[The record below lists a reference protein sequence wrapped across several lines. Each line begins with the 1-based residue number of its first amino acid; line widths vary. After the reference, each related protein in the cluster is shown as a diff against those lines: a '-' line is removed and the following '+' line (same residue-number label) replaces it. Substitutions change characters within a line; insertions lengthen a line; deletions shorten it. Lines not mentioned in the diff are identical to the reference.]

1 MQRILSDQLRAHIGA
16 RVTIAGWIHRRRMLK
31 SVSFLILRDRAGFA
45 QVVTTA
51 EALDGLSEETV
62 VSVTG
67 TVTANAVAPG
77 GVELTDPEIEVLSDR
92 VGALPVELFRPTL
105 NVTLPTLLDHAAL
118 TLRHPSRRPVFEL
131 SAALVRGFRNTL
143 DRQGFLEV
151 HSPKIV
157 GVATESGANVFGVE
171 YFGRTAY
178 LAQSPQLY
186 KQTLVGVFERVYE
199 IGQAFRAEP
208 SDTAR
213 HLAEYVSLDAEL
225 GFVDSHRDVMKV
237 LRDVF
242 AGMIAEARAVPSVAA
257 AGFDLPE
264 VPEEIP
270 IVHFTEALKIAGAD
284 PAEPDL
290 APADERAVCEWAV
303 REHGSE
309 FVFVEGY
316 PTLSRAFYTHPEP
329 GHEPW
334 SRGFDLLFRGLELV
348 SGAQRLHRYADYVQ
362 TLTERGQSLEP
373 FADFLEVF
381 KLGMPPHGGFAIG
394 LERLMAQLV
403 GASNVRE
410 VTFFPRDLHR
420 VTP

>member
-77 GVELTDPEIEVLSDR
+77 GVEMTDPEIEVLSDR

-118 TLRHPSRRPVFEL
+118 TLRHPSRRPVFDL

-186 KQTLVGVFERVYE
+186 KQSACSSGSTRSARRSGPSPATLP
-199 IGQAFRAEP
+199 ATWP
-208 SDTAR
+208 STSRSTPSWASSTAT
-213 HLAEYVSLDAEL
+213 ATS
-225 GFVDSHRDVMKV
+225 
-237 LRDVF
+237 
-242 AGMIAEARAVPSVAA
+242 
-257 AGFDLPE
+257 
-264 VPEEIP
+264 
-270 IVHFTEALKIAGAD
+270 
-284 PAEPDL
+284 
-290 APADERAVCEWAV
+290 
-303 REHGSE
+303 
-309 FVFVEGY
+309 
-316 PTLSRAFYTHPEP
+316 
-329 GHEPW
+329 
-334 SRGFDLLFRGLELV
+334 
-348 SGAQRLHRYADYVQ
+348 
-362 TLTERGQSLEP
+362 
-373 FADFLEVF
+373 
-381 KLGMPPHGGFAIG
+381 
-394 LERLMAQLV
+394 
-403 GASNVRE
+403 
-410 VTFFPRDLHR
+410 
-420 VTP
+420 